1 MAWNQPGGNGND
13 PWGNRGPQQGPPDLD
28 EVLKKLQDKLN
39 GLFGGKKGPRPV
51 NGGDGGGSGGGPG
64 GGGPRLNLG
73 GVGLG
78 VLLVGALVV
87 WGLAGFFVIEPA
99 ERGVVLRFG
108 EFNREVGPGLNW
120 RPYFVETVEV
130 VNVDEVRRE
139 EIGFRSAA
147 GGQGSV
153 PHESLM
159 LTGDENIIDVKF
171 AVQYRVKD
179 AGNYLFNVVD
189 PDLTVRQATE
199 SAVRE
204 IVGRSEMD
212 FVLTAGRNAVATEA
226 ETLIQEI
233 LDRYEA
239 GLEITS
245 VNMQDAQPPREVQD
259 AFNDAVKAREDEVRL
274 INEARAY
281 AADILPKARG
291 EADAVREAAEGYRQR
306 VIAGAEGETDRFL
319 NVLSE
324 YRKAP
329 EVTRK
334 RLYLETV
341 QAVLS
346 NSSKVMVD
354 VEGGNNL
361 LYLPLDR
368 LMDRRSQSRSRA
380 QGSTTGNDSSQ
391 RESNRDDDRRSR
403 SLLDGRVR

>member
-1 MAWNQPGGNGND
+1 MAWNQPGGNGGD
-13 PWGNRGPQQGPPDLD
+13 PWGNRGSQKGPPDLD

-39 GLFGGKKGPRPV
+39 GLFGSKPGTGS
-51 NGGDGGGSGGGPG
+51 DGGGG
-64 GGGPRLNLG
+64 GGGGGGFGSGGFNLG
-73 GVGLG
+73 GIGIS
-78 VLLVGALVV
+78 VLLVAAVAV
-87 WGLAGFFVIEPA
+87 WGISGFFVIEPP

-108 EFNREVGPGLNW
+108 EFDREVGSGLNW
-120 RPYFVETVEV
+120 RPYIIETVEV
-130 VNVDEVRRE
+130 VNVEEIRRE

-147 GGQGSV
+147 GGQGAV

-171 AVQYRVKD
+171 VVQYRVKD
-179 AGNYLFNVVD
+179 AAAYLFNMVE
-189 PDLTVRQATE
+189 PDTTVRQATE

-204 IVGRSEMD
+204 IVGRSKMD

-239 GLEITS
+239 GLHVTS

-274 INEARAY
+274 TNEARAY

-291 EADAVREAAEGYRQR
+291 EGDAIRERSEGYRQR
-306 VIAGAEGETDRFL
+306 VIAAADGETDRFL
-319 NVLSE
+319 KVLTE
-324 YRKAP
+324 YHKAP

-334 RLYLETV
+334 RMYLDTMES
-341 QAVLS
+341 VLADT
-346 NSSKVMVD
+346 SKIVVD

-368 LMDRRSQSRSRA
+368 LMDRRAPTLRRS
-380 QGSTTGNDSSQ
+380 QGSSIDDISSPSLSED
-391 RESNRDDDRRSR
+391 ESRRTR
-403 SLLDGRVR
+403 SLVEGRVR